1 MQTIGN
7 EERNVKQINRQNT
20 FVAASMDM
28 VERTIELLFNL
39 DLTVLDVRLGDRTP
53 LIHIQ
58 QGPGCE
64 RLAGHTYYRHRSPHR
79 VVKRASLNRCI
90 VEWTESR
97 VPSSNTQP

>member
-1 MQTIGN
+1 
-7 EERNVKQINRQNT
+7 
-20 FVAASMDM
+20 MDM

-64 RLAGHTYYRHRSPHR
+64 
-79 VVKRASLNRCI
+79 
-90 VEWTESR
+90 
-97 VPSSNTQP
+97 

>member
-1 MQTIGN
+1 MQTTGN
-7 EERNVKQINRQNT
+7 EKPNVKQINRQNT

-58 QGPGCE
+58 HGPGCE
-64 RLAGHTYYRHRSPHR
+64 RLAGHTYYRHQSPHR
-79 VVKRASLNRCI
+79 VTKRASINRCI
-90 VEWTESR
+90 VEWPESR
-97 VPSSNTQP
+97 VPSSNTQH